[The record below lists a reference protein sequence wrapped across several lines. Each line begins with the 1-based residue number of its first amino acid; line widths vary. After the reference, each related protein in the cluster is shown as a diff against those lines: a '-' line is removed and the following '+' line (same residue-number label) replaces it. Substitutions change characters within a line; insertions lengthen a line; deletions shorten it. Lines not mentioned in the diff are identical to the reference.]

1 MKKKIVAIIL
11 THNSEHI
18 IKKTIK
24 SAQKVTKNVVI
35 VDSYSNDNTLKI
47 VKLLNCKIIKKKFIN
62 YSNQRNFIIRKYN
75 KLCDWQLHLDADEIL
90 TQKLIKSI
98 NVILASEEKK
108 HVYLI
113 KRSVIFMK
121 KKLFFGG
128 SSNWHL
134 RLFPSK
140 TTLVENTTY
149 DQHFVSSKSKQ
160 YLSGDLND
168 FISSNI
174 SKWIISHNNYS
185 SSIAKVKYKNIKKT
199 VNANFFGNNIERL
212 RFFKKM
218 YLKFPSSF
226 LKPIILFIYKYF
238 FLLGFLDGKVGF
250 YYCFFNS
257 LWFRTLIEAKKY
269 ENKL

>member
-11 THNSEHI
+11 TYNSEHS

-24 SAQKVTKNVVI
+24 SAKKITKDIVI
-35 VDSYSNDNTLKI
+35 VDSYSKDNTLKI
-47 VKLLNCKIIKKKFIN
+47 AKSLNCKIIKKKFIN
-62 YSNQRNFIIRKYN
+62 YSTQRNFIIKKYN
-75 KLCDWQLHLDADEIL
+75 KLCDWQLHLDTDEIL
-90 TQKLIKSI
+90 TQKLIQNIK
-98 NVILASEEKK
+98 VILTSEEKK
-108 HVYLI
+108 YVYLI

-134 RLFPSK
+134 RLFPSQ
-140 TTLVENTTY
+140 TTSVENTIY
-149 DQHFVSSKSKQ
+149 DQHFISNKPKK

-168 FISSNI
+168 FLSSNI
-174 SKWIISHNNYS
+174 SKWIISHDNYS
-185 SSIAKVKYKNIKKT
+185 SIIAKDKYRNIKKT

-212 RFFKKM
+212 RFLKNI
-218 YLKFPSSF
+218 YLKFPFSC

-238 FLLGFLDGKVGF
+238 FLLGCLDGKAGF